1 MATLQRVTPF
11 LWYDHQA
18 EEAAKFYV
26 SVFPDSRIVRTTH
39 YPKAGQ
45 EQHHMPAGSVMVVAF
60 TLDGVEFNAI
70 NAGPVFKFNEA
81 VSFVVNCDSQAEV
94 DRYWET
100 LGAGGDPKA
109 QMCGWL
115 KDRYGLSWQITP
127 RDIHRYFE
135 PADSPQA
142 ARAFAAMMTMKKL
155 DLDAIRRAYEG
166 ATSRSTA

>member
-1 MATLQRVTPF
+1 
-11 LWYDHQA
+11 
-18 EEAAKFYV
+18 
-26 SVFPDSRIVRTTH
+26 
-39 YPKAGQ
+39 
-45 EQHHMPAGSVMVVAF
+45 MPAGSVMVVVF

-70 NAGPVFKFNEA
+70 NAGPVFKFTEA

-94 DRYWET
+94 DRYWEK
-100 LGAGGDPKA
+100 LGAGGDPKS

-127 RDIHRYFE
+127 RDIFRYFE
-135 PADSPQA
+135 PSDSPQA
-142 ARAFAAMMTMKKL
+142 ARAFTAMMGMKKL